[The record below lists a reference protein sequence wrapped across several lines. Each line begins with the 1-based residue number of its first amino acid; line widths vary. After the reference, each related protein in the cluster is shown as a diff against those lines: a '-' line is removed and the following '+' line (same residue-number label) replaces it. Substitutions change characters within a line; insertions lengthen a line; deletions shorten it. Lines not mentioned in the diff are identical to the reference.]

1 MENNLKGEA
10 QMGNEN
16 MAFEN
21 KRQVYHYEPAIPPE
35 EAIPKQYFAG
45 FWIRFLAYIIDLI
58 AITAIS
64 GIIVNPIFRVMDL
77 SMDTSFFTTYWILT
91 TVVFL
96 IYFILMTKFFGQTLG
111 KMLFGL
117 RVVNLDRTKLT
128 WLTVLFREGA
138 MRFVLKTIWPLYV
151 VCAFTPNK
159 QGFADLLESTSVV
172 HVGYLELDEKWT
184 NGAKK

>member
-1 MENNLKGEA
+1 MENNVRGEA
-10 QMGNEN
+10 QMANEN
-16 MAFEN
+16 VAFEN
-21 KRQVYHYEPAIPPE
+21 KRQVYHYEPPIQKE

-45 FWIRFLAYIIDLI
+45 FWIRFLAYLVDLVVI
-58 AITAIS
+58 AALK
-64 GIIVNPIFRVMDL
+64 GIIINPIFRVSGMGMD
-77 SMDTSFFTTYWILT
+77 DSFFTFYWGMT
-91 TVVFL
+91 TIIFL
-96 IYFILMTKFFGQTLG
+96 AYFILLTKFFGQTLG

-117 RVVNLDRTKLT
+117 RVAKLDGGKLT

-159 QGFADLLESTSVV
+159 QGISDFFESTSVV
-172 HVGYLELDEKWT
+172 HTGYLELDEKWV